1 MSGIDTSTDVK
12 ICGLQSVEVLKSIV
26 HLPIDQIG
34 FVFAPSRRR
43 VTAGQAADMISFLKQ
58 SSEPSGHIPL
68 TVGVFVNPTLDELAE
83 ILAVAPLDVVQF
95 HGDETPENCALI
107 KERFHVQLWK
117 VASIQN
123 QEQQGEPGSCSNS
136 QASSSDHVDASAIR
150 AVQDRKSEYA
160 HSIINRLIPYKD
172 TVDAVLIDTL
182 DPVYGGGSGRTFA
195 WDCIPE
201 VQSWARSQGLPLIVA
216 GGLNAD
222 NVSGLVD
229 TYRPDGVDVSSGV
242 ETQGVKDIA
251 KIAAFVGRV
260 KKNGSSTT

>member
-1 MSGIDTSTDVK
+1 MSGINVATDVK

-58 SSEPSGHIPL
+58 SSESGGPIPL
-68 TVGVFVNPTLDELAE
+68 TVGVFVNPALDELAE
-83 ILAVAPLDVVQF
+83 ILAVAPLDIVQF

-107 KERFHVQLWK
+107 KERFQVQLWK

-123 QEQQGEPGSCSNS
+123 QEQQGEPGSFSNS
-136 QASSSDHVDASAIR
+136 QPSSPDRVNNSAVR
-150 AVQDRKSEYA
+150 AVEDRKSEYV
-160 HSIINRLIPYKD
+160 HSVINRLIPYKD
-172 TVDAVLIDTL
+172 IVDAVLVDTF

-201 VQSWARSQGLPLIVA
+201 VQRWARSQGLPVIVA
-216 GGLNAD
+216 GGLNVD
-222 NVSGLVD
+222 NVGGLVD

-260 KKNGSSTT
+260 KKNGNSTT